1 MRVQSAFSGER
12 TTARALTT
20 SLPEKEEREQAE
32 EDEECWGLGRETG
45 EGEGESELSGDE
57 ESRWSSREASIRR
70 ARSFSQL
77 SIPIEDMNT
86 IVNGHCVCISI

>member
-1 MRVQSAFSGER
+1 MYKVFPRGSEQR
-12 TTARALTT
+12 PALTT

-57 ESRWSSREASIRR
+57 ESRWSSMEASIRR

-77 SIPIEDMNT
+77 SIPTEYMNRGRT
-86 IVNGHCVCISI
+86 LSSHLN